1 LGIRVGGG
9 SGAVRR
15 VAGGL
20 AMRSG
25 RSDWDVDDAIYFVSG
40 WRGFKRR
47 EREHIIVPGH
57 AE

>member
-1 LGIRVGGG
+1 MFLGIRVGGG

-25 RSDWDVDDAIYFVSG
+25 RSDWDVDDLLCFG
-40 WRGFKRR
+40 L
-47 EREHIIVPGH
+47 ERIQ
-57 AE
+57 AS